1 MQDIPKGS
9 LVWKYD
15 ADVNVVVLKNRK
27 EVLAYLDSI
36 GSEKDIRLILE
47 YAYCWKGRVNVLLDH
62 TNFANHAEE
71 EDANIGAIYDKD
83 V

>member
-15 ADVNVVVLKNRK
+15 ADVNVVVLKNKK

-36 GSEKDIRLILE
+36 GSEKDKKLILE

-62 TNFANHAEE
+62 TNFANHAED
-71 EDANIGAIYDKD
+71 EDANIGVIYDKD
-83 V
+83 I